1 MTIRLYC
8 PYCSVL
14 VEVDPPEEGGP
25 VAGENLI
32 CAACNNVFTL
42 NQRVPG
48 EESPPVV
55 DPSGEA
61 AVYRP
66 VTRRSGVMETIGATL
81 RGMVVGLA
89 LVTLMVM
96 MFIFGWAYGDRVFGL
111 LRAVFG

>member
-1 MTIRLYC
+1 MTIQLYC

-25 VAGENLI
+25 VAGESLI

-42 NQRVPG
+42 KQRVPV
-48 EESPPVV
+48 EEPSLVV

-61 AVYRP
+61 SVYRT
-66 VTRRSGVMETIGATL
+66 VTRTSGILETLGAIIRS
-81 RGMVVGLA
+81 MVVGLA

-96 MFIFGWAYGDRVFGL
+96 MFMFGWAYGDEMFSL
-111 LRAVFG
+111 LRAMFG